1 MAGDVAGRT
10 KETPHPSKLFI
21 ATKNQKL
28 KFHLTFFL
36 LKMIVIEKSIIQQKK
51 NYATKTP
58 HCCKTFKSDLFVITA
73 AVCCCAGE
81 EEKEKNQK

>member
-28 KFHLTFFL
+28 KFHLTFFFENDRDR
-36 LKMIVIEKSIIQQKK
+36 KINYSTQKK
-51 NYATKTP
+51 LRN
-58 HCCKTFKSDLFVITA
+58 
-73 AVCCCAGE
+73 
-81 EEKEKNQK
+81 KNAPLL